1 MSKNLNYMEYKDEAS
16 YFLFSENKTQKGE
29 THYNTHSHPRYEIM
43 FSAEGGVE
51 YVVEN
56 RRHELKKG
64 DVLLVKPGLLHFAK
78 RITCAPSLRYCI
90 GFFPESIENGDLA
103 KRIFDKGEHFALGR
117 DSVFAEL
124 VSALRHK
131 LENSYKNAESF
142 VKNAIDSM
150 ILSLDDELGDIE
162 QTPKQTDTSLNR
174 VIDYVNANLTQIKS
188 MDEIAEALFFSKSYL
203 GHLFKKETGIGIME
217 YVRNKKVVRAR
228 SLIVTGAKPSEVYLE
243 CGFSN
248 YPSFF
253 RAYKAFYGVSPKS
266 KKSVSETST

>member
-1 MSKNLNYMEYKDEAS
+1 MEYKDEAS

-131 LENSYKNAESF
+131 LENSYNDARTAAEEMVAIIDDFLFLQTGKPLPFHKNSSPF
-142 VKNAIDSM
+142 
-150 ILSLDDELGDIE
+150 
-162 QTPKQTDTSLNR
+162 R
-174 VIDYVNANLTQIKS
+174 
-188 MDEIAEALFFSKSYL
+188 F
-203 GHLFKKETGIGIME
+203 LFKI
-217 YVRNKKVVRAR
+217 YVKTNSFRTRKKADVFA
-228 SLIVTGAKPSEVYLE
+228 SA
-243 CGFSN
+243 
-248 YPSFF
+248 FF
-253 RAYKAFYGVSPKS
+253 ISYVLL
-266 KKSVSETST
+266 